1 MMKNQSSDLQWEV
14 SELLE
19 EVTVEEAHGAILR
32 RFNQALETLDPQGQ
46 EILVE
51 YFYGSTFETLGKRY
65 SLSTSE
71 AEILICKLKRQ
82 LLSQLQRNT
91 QARH

>member
-1 MMKNQSSDLQWEV
+1 MKNQTTDLQWEV

-19 EVTVEEAHGAILR
+19 EVTVEEAQEAILR

-51 YFYGSTFETLGKRY
+51 YFDGSTFEAIGKRY
-65 SLSTSE
+65 SLSSSE
-71 AEILICKLKRQ
+71 AEDLISKLKRQ